1 MSEIVIIML
10 NPGQILDV
18 RYEVVNKIEEDSHGS
33 VYLGNHVTL
42 NKQIA
47 IKEIMGHTMAPD
59 ARRNVTSVFIEKTRT
74 FAKLEHVSLPKIMDF
89 FPSGEH
95 FYIIMDYI
103 KGENVENFMKLRH
116 SAPLEEKDAINY
128 IIDICKVMWFLHNQ
142 KPVPLFMGNLNPASV
157 IIGYDGKI
165 SLVSFSINRYI
176 NQTNYTRAGFAAP
189 EAYRN
194 KITPLS
200 DIFSLGNILYYMI
213 TGLNPGISRHTN
225 YDLPSVRTINP
236 DISVTLEQIVKK
248 AIDLE
253 PFARFDNMKD
263 MKEALQKCL
272 ECPEFYIKEKSRGKK
287 NQEEKVFESS
297 TLSMPGSFKK
307 EMEQVLGGLK
317 DTKIL
322 DSEITQELPKTD
334 DEPVYEISSRNLD
347 ADPMEKV
354 ALERQ
359 RKTEKLKEKQKRA
372 YEAVEQTYKAKEYE
386 QRKEFAKFIVP
397 VTIIVLL
404 IICIIIYV
412 ISRS

>member
-1 MSEIVIIML
+1 ML

-18 RYEVVNKIEEDSHGS
+18 RYEVLHKIEEDSHGS
-33 VYLGNHVTL
+33 VYLGTHVTL

-47 IKEIMGHTMAPD
+47 IKEIMGHTLDPD
-59 ARRNVTSVFIEKTRT
+59 VRRNITSVFIEKTRT
-74 FAKLEHVSLPKIMDF
+74 FAKLDHVSLPKIMDF
-89 FPSGEH
+89 FPSGDH

-103 KGENVENFMKLRH
+103 KGEHVDNFMKLRH
-116 SAPLEEKDAINY
+116 SAPLEEKEAIRY

-157 IIGYDGKI
+157 IIGYDGKV
-165 SLVSFSINRYI
+165 SLVSFGINKYI

-194 KITPLS
+194 KSTPLS

-236 DISVTLEQIVKK
+236 DISVSLEQIVKK
-248 AIDLE
+248 SIDIE
-253 PFARFDNMKD
+253 PFARFDSMKD
-263 MKEALQKCL
+263 MKQALQKCL
-272 ECPEFYIKEKSRGKK
+272 ECPEFYVKENKRDKK
-287 NQEEKVFESS
+287 NQKDRVFESS
-297 TLSMPGSFKK
+297 PLMMPGRFKR
-307 EMEQVLGGLK
+307 EVEHVMDGFK

-322 DSEITQELPKTD
+322 DSDITQELPRTD
-334 DEPVYEISSRNLD
+334 DEPVYEISSSNLD
-347 ADPMEKV
+347 QDPMEKISR
-354 ALERQ
+354 ERQ
-359 RKTEKLKEKQKRA
+359 KKTEKLKEKQRRA

-397 VTIIVLL
+397 VTIIVVL

-412 ISRS
+412 ISHS

>member
-1 MSEIVIIML
+1 ML

-18 RYEVVNKIEEDSHGS
+18 RYEVVNRIEEDSHGS
-33 VYLGNHVTL
+33 VYVGNHVTL

-47 IKEIMGHTMAPD
+47 IKEIMGHNLAPD
-59 ARRNVTSVFIEKTRT
+59 VRHNITPVFIEKTRV
-74 FAKLEHVSLPKIMDF
+74 FAKLDHVSLPKIMDF
-89 FPSGEH
+89 FPSGDH

-103 KGENVENFMKLRH
+103 KGENVENFMKIRH
-116 SAPLEEKDAINY
+116 SAPLEEKEAIKY
-128 IIDICKVMWFLHNQ
+128 IMDLCKVMWFLHNQ

-165 SLVSFSINRYI
+165 SLVSFGINKYI

-194 KITPLS
+194 KTTPLS

-225 YDLPSVRTINP
+225 YDLPSVRNINP
-236 DISVTLEQIVKK
+236 DISVTLEKIVKK
-248 AIDLE
+248 AIDTE

-263 MKEALQKCL
+263 MKQALQECL
-272 ECPEFYIKEKSRGKK
+272 DCPEFYVKERKGDKR
-287 NQEEKVFESS
+287 NQEGRVFESS
-297 TLSMPGSFKK
+297 NLMMPGSFKK
-307 EMEQVLGGLK
+307 EMGDVLDGFK
-317 DTKIL
+317 DTRKL
-322 DSEITQELPKTD
+322 DSEITQELPRSD

-347 ADPMEKV
+347 QDPMEKV
-354 ALERQ
+354 ARERQ
-359 RKTEKLKEKQKRA
+359 KKAEKIKEKQRRA
-372 YEAVEQTYKAKEYE
+372 YEAVEETYKAKEYE
-386 QRKEFAKFIVP
+386 QRREFAKFIVP

-412 ISRS
+412 ITRS